1 MGVTKS
7 EILLSKLN
15 TLLNTLFRRVNPIN
29 IFSLVYAYYRTY
41 ENYKDVLLNM
51 LREKYPF
58 QAKLRDGIVVE
69 INNNSRR
76 VVRFYRLFY
85 TQFHITRLEDDV
97 VEFIFNN
104 KKVVFYDWDKGDLAG
119 VFAYHDYDFLNVTN
133 RTVVDVGANIADTAI
148 YFALRGAKRVIA
160 FEPFPKIFEIAERNV
175 NANGLE
181 DKVILVNA
189 GCGYDGELRVKEDV
203 ESNASTE
210 LKDFGEGVKIPMYSL
225 NTIVSKFNVEKGS
238 VLKVDCEGCEYDL
251 FRNASREALDRFD
264 QIEIEYHYGYKEL
277 VNILKKNGFKTKN
290 TIPKYRNRTGT
301 ILGYIYAWRQRY

>member
-7 EILLSKLN
+7 EILLAK
-15 TLLNTLFRRVNPIN
+15 LNTLFRRINPIHA
-29 IFSLVYAYYRTY
+29 FSLVYDYYRTY
-41 ENYKDVLLNM
+41 ENYKDVLLNV

-58 QAKLRDGIVVE
+58 QAKLRDGRVVD
-69 INNNSRR
+69 INNLA
-76 VVRFYRLFY
+76 VARFYRLFN
-85 TQFHITRLEDDV
+85 TKLHTTRLEEDV
-97 VEFIFNN
+97 VEFVFDN

-119 VFAYHDYDFLNVTN
+119 SFVYHDYDFLDVTN

-160 FEPFPKIFEIAERNV
+160 FEPFPKIFDIAQRNV
-175 NANGLE
+175 KANGLE

-189 GCGYDGELRVKEDV
+189 GCGYDGEVRVKEDV
-203 ESNASTE
+203 ESNASAG

-264 QIEIEYHYGYKEL
+264 QIEMEYHYGYKEL

-290 TIPKYRNRTGT
+290 TIPIYLPRAQM
-301 ILGYIYAWRQRY
+301 ILGYIYAWRQ

>member
-7 EILLSKLN
+7 EILLAK
-15 TLLNTLFRRVNPIN
+15 LNTLFRRVNPIH
-29 IFSLVYAYYRTY
+29 IFSLVYSYYRTY
-41 ENYKDVLLNM
+41 ENYKDVLLNV

-58 QAKLRDGIVVE
+58 QAKLRDGRVVE
-69 INNNSRR
+69 INNSNRT
-76 VVRFYRLFY
+76 VVYFYRVFL
-85 TQFHITRLEDDV
+85 TKLHITRLEDDV
-97 VEFIFNN
+97 IEFIFDN
-104 KKVVFYDWDKGDLAG
+104 KKVVFYDWDKGSIG
-119 VFAYHDYDFLNVTN
+119 GSFVYHDYDFLDVTN

-175 NANGLE
+175 KANGLE

-189 GCGYDGELRVKEDV
+189 GCGYDGEVRVKEDI
-203 ESNASTE
+203 ESDASTQ
-210 LKDFGEGVKIPMYSL
+210 LRDFGEGVKIPMYSL

-264 QIEIEYHYGYKEL
+264 QIAIEYHYGYKEL
-277 VNILKKNGFKTKN
+277 VNILKKNGFKTKI
-290 TIPKYRNRTGT
+290 TIPIYRSGM
-301 ILGYIYAWRQRY
+301 IVGYVYAWRQ

>member
-7 EILLSKLN
+7 EILLAKLN
-15 TLLNTLFRRVNPIN
+15 ALFRRINPIHKL
-29 IFSLVYAYYRTY
+29 SLVYDYYRTY
-41 ENYKDVLLNM
+41 ENYKDVLLNI

-58 QAKLRDGIVVE
+58 QARLRDGRVVE
-69 INNNSRR
+69 INSNNLR
-76 VVRFYRLFY
+76 VVYFYKLFY
-85 TQFHITRLEDDV
+85 TKYHIIRLEEDV
-97 VEFIFNN
+97 FEFIFDN

-119 VFAYHDYDFLNVTN
+119 SFVYHDYDFLDVTN
-133 RTVVDVGANIADTAI
+133 RTVVDVGANIADTAV

-175 NANGLE
+175 KANGLE

-189 GCGYDGELRVKEDV
+189 GCGYDGEVRVKEDV
-203 ESNASTE
+203 ESYASTQ
-210 LKDFGEGVKIPMYSL
+210 LRDFGEGVKIPMYSL

-290 TIPKYRNRTGT
+290 TIPIYLPCERK
-301 ILGYIYAWRQRY
+301 ILGYIYAWRQ

>member
-7 EILLSKLN
+7 EILLAK
-15 TLLNTLFRRVNPIN
+15 LNTLFRRVNPIN

-41 ENYKDVLLNM
+41 ENYKDVLLNV

-58 QAKLRDGIVVE
+58 QAKLRDGRVVE
-69 INNNSRR
+69 INNNNRG
-76 VVRFYRLFY
+76 VAYFY
-85 TQFHITRLEDDV
+85 TVYLTKLHITRLEDDV
-97 VEFIFNN
+97 IEFIFDN
-104 KKVVFYDWDKGDLAG
+104 KKVIFYDWDKGDLAG
-119 VFAYHDYDFLNVTN
+119 SFAYHDYDFLDVTN

-175 NANGLE
+175 NATGFE
-181 DKVILVNA
+181 DKIILVNA
-189 GCGYDGELRVKEDV
+189 GCGYDGEVRVEEDV
-203 ESNASTE
+203 ESIASTQ
-210 LKDFGEGVKIPMYSL
+210 LKGFGEGVKIPMYSL

-290 TIPKYRNRTGT
+290 TIPKYRNRTGR
-301 ILGYIYAWRQRY
+301 ILGYIYAWRQ

>member
-7 EILLSKLN
+7 EILLAK
-15 TLLNTLFRRVNPIN
+15 LNTLFRRVNPIH
-29 IFSLVYAYYRTY
+29 IFSLVYSYYRTY
-41 ENYKDVLLNM
+41 ENYKDVLINM

-58 QAKLRDGIVVE
+58 QAKLRDGRVVE
-69 INNNSRR
+69 INNSNRT
-76 VVRFYRLFY
+76 VVYFYRVFL
-85 TQFHITRLEDDV
+85 TKLHITRLEDDV
-97 VEFIFNN
+97 IEFIFDN
-104 KKVVFYDWDKGDLAG
+104 KKVVFYDWDKGSIG
-119 VFAYHDYDFLNVTN
+119 GSFVYHDYDFLDVTN

-175 NANGLE
+175 KANGLE

-189 GCGYDGELRVKEDV
+189 GCGYDGEVRVKEDI
-203 ESNASTE
+203 ESDASTQ
-210 LKDFGEGVKIPMYSL
+210 LRGFGEGVKIPMYSL

-264 QIEIEYHYGYKEL
+264 QIEMEYHYGYKEL

-290 TIPKYRNRTGT
+290 TIPTYLPRVRMT
-301 ILGYIYAWRQRY
+301 LGYIYAWR

>member
-7 EILLSKLN
+7 EILLAK
-15 TLLNTLFRRVNPIN
+15 LNTLFRRVNPIHA
-29 IFSLVYAYYRTY
+29 FSLVYSYYRTY
-41 ENYKDVLLNM
+41 ENYKDVLLNV

-58 QAKLRDGIVVE
+58 QARLRDGRVVE
-69 INNNSRR
+69 INNNNVR
-76 VVRFYRLFY
+76 VVYFYKLFY
-85 TQFHITRLEDDV
+85 TKYHIIRLEEDV
-97 VEFIFNN
+97 FEFIFDN
-104 KKVVFYDWDKGDLAG
+104 KKVIFYDWDKGDLIG
-119 VFAYHDYDFLNVTN
+119 SFAYHDYDFLDVTN
-133 RTVVDVGANIADTAI
+133 RTVVDVGASIADTAV

-175 NANGLE
+175 KANGLE
-181 DKVILVNA
+181 DKIILVNA
-189 GCGYDGELRVKEDV
+189 GCGYDGEVRVKEDV
-203 ESNASTE
+203 ESYASTQ
-210 LKDFGEGVKIPMYSL
+210 LRDFGEGVKIPMYSL

-290 TIPKYRNRTGT
+290 TIPIYLPCERK
-301 ILGYIYAWRQRY
+301 ILGYIYAWRQ

>member
-7 EILLSKLN
+7 EILLAKLN
-15 TLLNTLFRRVNPIN
+15 TFFRRVNPIH
-29 IFSLVYAYYRTY
+29 IFSLVYSYYRTY
-41 ENYKDVLLNM
+41 ENYKDVLLNV

-58 QAKLRDGIVVE
+58 QAKLRDGRVVE
-69 INNNSRR
+69 INYNNRG
-76 VVRFYRLFY
+76 VVYFYRVFFTKL
-85 TQFHITRLEDDV
+85 HVTRLEEDV
-97 VEFIFNN
+97 VEFVFDN
-104 KKVVFYDWDKGDLAG
+104 KKVILYGWDKGGFVGGYAS
-119 VFAYHDYDFLNVTN
+119 HDYDFLDVTN
-133 RTVVDVGANIADTAI
+133 RTVVDVGASIADTAI

-160 FEPFPKIFEIAERNV
+160 FEPFPKIFEIAGRNV
-175 NANGLE
+175 KANGVE

-189 GCGYDGELRVKEDV
+189 GCGYDGKVRVKEDV
-203 ESNASTE
+203 DSNASTQ
-210 LKDFGEGVKIPMYSL
+210 LKDFGQGVEIPMYSL

-290 TIPKYRNRTGT
+290 TIPIYLPCERK
-301 ILGYIYAWRQRY
+301 ILGYIYAWRQ

>member
-7 EILLSKLN
+7 EILLAK
-15 TLLNTLFRRVNPIN
+15 LNTLFRRVNPIN

-41 ENYKDVLLNM
+41 ENYKDVLLNV

-58 QAKLRDGIVVE
+58 QAKLRDGRVVE
-69 INNNSRR
+69 INNNNRGLA
-76 VVRFYRLFY
+76 YFY
-85 TQFHITRLEDDV
+85 TVYLTKLHITRLEDDV
-97 VEFIFNN
+97 IEFIFDN
-104 KKVVFYDWDKGDLAG
+104 KKVIFIDWDKGDLADS
-119 VFAYHDYDFLNVTN
+119 FAYHDYDFLDVTN

-148 YFALRGAKRVIA
+148 YFALRGVKRVIA
-160 FEPFPKIFEIAERNV
+160 FEPFPKIFDIAQRNV
-175 NANGLE
+175 KANGFE
-181 DKVILVNA
+181 DKIILVNA
-189 GCGYDGELRVKEDV
+189 GCGYDGEVRVKEDV

-210 LKDFGEGVKIPMYSL
+210 LKGFGEGVKIPMYSL

-290 TIPKYRNRTGT
+290 TIPKYRNRTGR
-301 ILGYIYAWRQRY
+301 ILGYIYAWRQ